1 MINQPPIINIFEKA
15 ATKAS
20 KYLKR
25 DFGEIE
31 NLQIQSKKISD
42 FVTNADLNSEKILLH
57 FLSDSPKS
65 SKIVTTFSSDSPKR
79 VTL

>member
-31 NLQIQSKKISD
+31 NLQIQSKKISIPL
-42 FVTNADLNSEKILLH
+42 F
-57 FLSDSPKS
+57 
-65 SKIVTTFSSDSPKR
+65 
-79 VTL
+79 